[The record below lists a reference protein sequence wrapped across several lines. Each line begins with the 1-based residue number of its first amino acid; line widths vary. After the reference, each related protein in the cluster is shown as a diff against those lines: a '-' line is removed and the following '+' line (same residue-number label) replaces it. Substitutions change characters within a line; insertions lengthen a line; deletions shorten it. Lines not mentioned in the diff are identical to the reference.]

1 MLITLDIVNYNL
13 GSCLM
18 IGISILC
25 PGLLGAMR
33 SEYVDKAWD
42 CEEMIVLQTLLHA
55 LISWI
60 GSVACKTTG
69 RLAFHLLYTI
79 FPVDL
84 QDIHEIVFT

>member
-1 MLITLDIVNYNL
+1 MLIPLDIVNYNL

-42 CEEMIVLQTLLHA
+42 CEEMTVLQTLLHA

-60 GSVACKTTG
+60 GSVAWFLPG
-69 RLAFHLLYTI
+69 LLHAHLILYPKGPI
-79 FPVDL
+79 
-84 QDIHEIVFT
+84 